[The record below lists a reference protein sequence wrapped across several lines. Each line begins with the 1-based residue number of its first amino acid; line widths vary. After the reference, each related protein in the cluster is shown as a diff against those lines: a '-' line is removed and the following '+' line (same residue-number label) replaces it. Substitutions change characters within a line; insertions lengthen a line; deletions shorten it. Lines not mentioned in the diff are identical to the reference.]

1 MADVVVSFGS
11 GDNNVE
17 VSTGNPHISWL
28 LPFKQYEEYMR
39 TGDISCFGDDPYISH
54 ISSTSLERAKET
66 FKRVMKYL
74 YKQNHYNDIDIME
87 LRNATYLLFF
97 VEDSYIYCKDMRTG
111 EQVIVGK
118 AGE

>member
-17 VSTGNPHISWL
+17 VSIGDPSISWL
-28 LPFKQYEEYMR
+28 LPFKQYEEYML
-39 TGDISCFGDDPYISH
+39 TGDVTCFGDPYISH
-54 ISSTSLERAKET
+54 ISSTSLECAKET
-66 FKRVMKYL
+66 FKKVMKYL
-74 YKQNHYNDIDIME
+74 YEQNHCNGIDLVD

-118 AGE
+118 VGE